1 MSNHFELLFGVRYMQ
16 TSFENTRMVKAWYD
30 EIAQY
35 DFGHLPQVD
44 IPNKK
49 CPEQWIID
57 MSQFSHENLLIYIYI
72 VHSILS
78 WCLHMLALDVER
90 RCLVGFRGTAQKCL
104 EYLCIVCCKGCAPTH
119 FSTAVFSCVW
129 SKLILTSGFWFL
141 QGGDRQKGT
150 GHFTQVVWKGL
161 KAQVLLKLM
170 IEDV

>member
-1 MSNHFELLFGVRYMQ
+1 
-16 TSFENTRMVKAWYD
+16 
-30 EIAQY
+30 
-35 DFGHLPQVD
+35 
-44 IPNKK
+44 
-49 CPEQWIID
+49 
-57 MSQFSHENLLIYIYI
+57 
-72 VHSILS
+72 
-78 WCLHMLALDVER
+78 MLALDVER

-150 GHFTQVVWKGL
+150 GHFTQVGWKGL